1 MLPMIDDT
9 QAAFT
14 ATAQRWAALAA
25 RDPAADG
32 IFWYSVRTMGV
43 YCRPSCP
50 SRPARPENVAFH
62 DTVEAAEH
70 AGFRPCRRCRPD
82 EGLPRGRTAPVAV
95 AYAIGASVLGPVLVA
110 VSPSGICA
118 ILLGEDEA
126 ALVAD
131 LQARLPRARLARRE
145 DLFAGW
151 MARVETYI
159 ADPAQGLDLPLDP
172 RGTDFELRVW
182 AALRDIPAGRTASYA
197 EVAQRMGA
205 AGSARAV
212 ARACAANPIA
222 VVIPC
227 HRVLRGDGG
236 LGGYRWGLGRK
247 QALIAAEAA

>member
-14 ATAQRWAALAA
+14 AEAQRWAALAA

-32 IFWYSVRTMGV
+32 VFYYAVRTMGV

-62 DTVEAAEH
+62 DTVAAAEA
-70 AGFRPCRRCRPD
+70 AGFRPCKRCRPD

-95 AYAIGASVLGPVLVA
+95 AYAIGASVLGPALVA

-118 ILLGEDEA
+118 ILLGDHED

-131 LQARLPRARLARRE
+131 LRARLPRARLTRRE

-151 MARVETYI
+151 MNMVLAYI
-159 ADPAQGLDLPLDP
+159 ADPAAGLDLPLDP
-172 RGTDFELRVW
+172 RGTDFERRTW
-182 AALRDIPAGRTASYA
+182 AALRDIPAGATASYA
-197 EVAQRMGA
+197 EVAGRIGA

-236 LGGYRWGLGRK
+236 LGGYRWGLDRK
-247 QALIAAEAA
+247 KTLLAAEAA

>member
-9 QAAFT
+9 QSAFT
-14 ATAQRWAALAA
+14 TTAQRWAALAA

-32 IFWYSVRTMGV
+32 LFWYSVRTMGV

-62 DTVEAAEH
+62 DTAAAAEA
-70 AGFRPCRRCRPD
+70 AGFRPCKRCRPD
-82 EGLPRGRTAPVAV
+82 DGLPRGRLAPVAV
-95 AYAIGASVLGPVLVA
+95 AYAIGDSVLGPVLVA
-110 VSPSGICA
+110 VSPAGICA

-126 ALVAD
+126 MLVAD
-131 LQARLPRARLARRE
+131 LQGRLPRARLTRRP

-151 MARVETYI
+151 MPLVLAYI
-159 ADPAQGLDLPLDP
+159 ADPARGLDLPLDP
-172 RGTDFELRVW
+172 RGTDFERRVW
-182 AALRDIPAGRTASYA
+182 AALRDIPPGQTASYA
-197 EVAQRMGA
+197 EVAARIDA

-236 LGGYRWGLGRK
+236 LSGYRWGLDRK
-247 QALIAAEAA
+247 EALLAAEAA